1 MILLKKLLT
10 LSLFVTTII
19 INAQKPFDV
28 IVKGKGEPILL
39 FPGFACTGEV
49 WDDTVVELSKN
60 YECHIFTFAGFGTV
74 APIEKPWLIKIKEG
88 VNEYVKNQKLKNP
101 TIIGHSLGGSLG
113 LWLAIEEENPYSKL
127 ILVEALPSI
136 GALFM
141 PNFKSE
147 DMVYNSPRNNQM
159 LQMNTVAFES
169 IAEQMANGMTLNE
182 DKKSQIKNW
191 IIQADRET
199 YVYGYTDLLKL
210 DLRNDIAKINIPV
223 IVLAATHPYGK
234 EMVEKTYKKQ
244 YQNLETYDIEY
255 VENAAHFI
263 MYDNP
268 SWFLT
273 QLIKHLK

>member
-10 LSLFVTTII
+10 LSLFVTTIT

-28 IVKGKGEPILL
+28 IVKGKGEPVLL

-60 YECHIFTFAGFGTV
+60 YECHIFTLAGFGTV

-88 VNEYVKNQKLKNP
+88 VKEYVKNQKLKNP
-101 TIIGHSLGGSLG
+101 IIIGHSLGGSLG

-141 PNFKSE
+141 PNFKRE
-147 DMVYNSPRNNQM
+147 DMRYDSPRNNQM

-169 IAEQMANGMTLNE
+169 MAEQMANGMTLNE

-210 DLRNDIAKINIPV
+210 DLRNDIAKIKIPV

-255 VENAAHFI
+255 AENAAHFI

>member
-10 LSLFVTTII
+10 LSLFVTTIT

-28 IVKGKGEPILL
+28 IVKGKGEPVLL

-60 YECHIFTFAGFGTV
+60 YECHIFTLAGFGTV

-88 VNEYVKNQKLKNP
+88 VKEYVKNQKLKNP

-147 DMVYNSPRNNQM
+147 DMVYDSPRNNQM

-169 IAEQMANGMTLNE
+169 MAEQMANGMTLNE

-255 VENAAHFI
+255 AENAAHFI

>member
-10 LSLFVTTII
+10 LSLFVTTIT

-28 IVKGKGEPILL
+28 IVKGKGEPVLL

-60 YECHIFTFAGFGTV
+60 YECHIFTLAGFGTV

-88 VNEYVKNQKLKNP
+88 VKEYVKNQKLKNP
-101 TIIGHSLGGSLG
+101 IIIGHSLGGSLG

-147 DMVYNSPRNNQM
+147 DMVYDSPRNNQM

-169 IAEQMANGMTLNE
+169 MAEQMANGMTLNE

-210 DLRNDIAKINIPV
+210 DLRNDIAKIKIPV

-255 VENAAHFI
+255 AENAAHFI

>member
-28 IVKGKGEPILL
+28 IVKGKGEPVLL

-147 DMVYNSPRNNQM
+147 DMVYDSPRNNQM

-169 IAEQMANGMTLNE
+169 MAEQMANGMTLNE

-210 DLRNDIAKINIPV
+210 DLRNDIAKIKIPV

-268 SWFLT
+268 SWFLK

>member
-28 IVKGKGEPILL
+28 IVKGKGEPVLL

-147 DMVYNSPRNNQM
+147 DMVYDSPRNNQM

-169 IAEQMANGMTLNE
+169 MAEQMANGMTLNE

-234 EMVEKTYKKQ
+234 EMVEKTYQKQ

-268 SWFLT
+268 SWFLK

>member
-147 DMVYNSPRNNQM
+147 DMVYDSPRNNQM

-169 IAEQMANGMTLNE
+169 MAEQMANGMTLNE

-234 EMVEKTYKKQ
+234 EMVEKTYQKQ

-268 SWFLT
+268 SWFLK